1 MIFQILD
8 CQVIL
13 AQKLQFLLNKV
24 VFFRKHTLFL
34 FAHSKIISEK
44 KHYLYQCY

>member
-24 VFFRKHTLFL
+24 VFFRKHTFL